1 MRQSAMPLLMALSAC
16 LLAHSATAHA
26 AEGKEDEIPL
36 DKVPKAVLSAVKKK
50 FPEAKLQGAAKQT
63 EDDQT
68 FYEVFIKHKGHEIY
82 VVCEPAG
89 KIVEIDREIT
99 LKDLPKPVS
108 EALKKQ
114 FPKATIVSIE
124 EVTEDDEIT
133 YAVIL
138 KPQKKKTLH
147 VLFDPKGKVLE
158 EEPLNE
164 KK

>member
-1 MRQSAMPLLMALSAC
+1 MCHPTRHLLIALSLHV
-16 LLAHSATAHA
+16 LLLSAWALA

-36 DKVPKAVLSAVKKK
+36 DKVPKPVVAAVKKK

-63 EDDQT
+63 DDDHT
-68 FYEVFIKHKGHEIY
+68 FYEVLIKHKGHEIY
-82 VVCEPAG
+82 VVCEPEG

-138 KPQKKKTLH
+138 KPQKKDSARSLRPQGEGT
-147 VLFDPKGKVLE
+147 GRRAAG
-158 EEPLNE
+158 
-164 KK
+164 

>member
-1 MRQSAMPLLMALSAC
+1 MCQPTRRLLIVFVLLLSARVV
-16 LLAHSATAHA
+16 A
-26 AEGKEDEIPL
+26 ADGKEDEIPL
-36 DKVPKAVLSAVKKK
+36 DKVPKAVTSAVKKK

-63 EDDQT
+63 VDNQI

-82 VVCEPAG
+82 VVCEPEG

-99 LKDLPKPVS
+99 LKDLPKAVS
-108 EALKKQ
+108 DSLKKQ
-114 FPKATIVSIE
+114 FPKATVVSIE
-124 EVTEDDEIT
+124 EVIEDDEIT

-138 KPQKKKTLH
+138 KPQKKKALH

-158 EEPLNE
+158 EEPLDE

>member
-1 MRQSAMPLLMALSAC
+1 MCHPTRHLLIALSLHV
-16 LLAHSATAHA
+16 LLLSAWALA

-36 DKVPKAVLSAVKKK
+36 DKVPKPVVAAVKKK

-63 EDDQT
+63 DDDHT
-68 FYEVFIKHKGHEIY
+68 FYEVLIKHKGHEIY
-82 VVCEPAG
+82 VVCEPEG

-158 EEPLNE
+158 EEPLDE